1 MKKRWIYSLAGTA
14 LCAALLVLSMD
25 ITNTGNMTAS
35 GQETPLREVT
45 VIKDTASEGPGVT
58 LSATAP
64 ETEAPANET
73 EAEAAETKTA
83 QAETEAATAAAET
96 KAETEAVKA
105 ETETAETGAA
115 YADGEEIGLD
125 PEWEFASFAAISSG
139 KAVYYRAEG
148 SRKGVVIAVNAG
160 HGTEGGSSVKTYCHP
175 DMTPKVTGGT
185 TAAGATKAVAVSSGM
200 TFRDGTPE
208 KTVTLRMARI
218 LRDRLLSEGYDVLM
232 LRDGEDVQLD
242 NVARTVIANNAADCH
257 IALHWDS
264 DGLSTVK
271 GCFYMSVP
279 DGLKSM
285 YPVSQHWQEHE
296 KLGDALIEGLRG
308 QGLKIWGSNPLD
320 MDLTQTSYSTIP
332 SIDIELGNQCSSHTD
347 EDLAIRAEGLVAGIN
362 AYFGY

>member
-1 MKKRWIYSLAGTA
+1 M
-14 LCAALLVLSMD
+14 
-25 ITNTGNMTAS
+25 
-35 GQETPLREVT
+35 
-45 VIKDTASEGPGVT
+45 
-58 LSATAP
+58 
-64 ETEAPANET
+64 
-73 EAEAAETKTA
+73 
-83 QAETEAATAAAET
+83 
-96 KAETEAVKA
+96 
-105 ETETAETGAA
+105 
-115 YADGEEIGLD
+115 
-125 PEWEFASFAAISSG
+125 
-139 KAVYYRAEG
+139 YYRAQG
-148 SRKGVVIAVNAG
+148 SRKDIVIAVNAG

-200 TFRDGTPE
+200 TFKDGTPE
-208 KTVTLRMARI
+208 KTVTLRMAQI
-218 LRDRLLSEGYDVLM
+218 LKDRLLSAGYDVLM

-242 NVARTVIANNAADCH
+242 NVARTVIANNVADCH

-296 KLGDALIEGLRG
+296 ELGDALIEGLKG

-347 EDLAIRAEGLVAGIN
+347 EDLAVRAEGLLAGIN
-362 AYFGY
+362 AYFAG